1 MLSCSEV
8 RFSFRWHIHYSIK
21 GCFFAFCLVLFCFV
35 LFFFGGG
42 GGRAGDVAFIK
53 VVIRKRKFWAALH
66 VAVRPQPSNSPVSM
80 SDDLFEWFLAGLN
93 GKFLVSLVVLFQLF
107 SLKGISDQ
115 LLLMLK
121 TVGRIELHLPLKWR
135 SWNRKSKGRSWECLD
150 GSMRYGAN
158 DRWGGSF

>member
-1 MLSCSEV
+1 MLSCFEV
-8 RFSFRWHIHYSIK
+8 RFSFRWHIRYSIK

-35 LFFFGGG
+35 LFFLGGG
-42 GGRAGDVAFIK
+42 AGDVAYIK

-93 GKFLVSLVVLFQLF
+93 GKFLVSLVALFQLF

-135 SWNRKSKGRSWECLD
+135 SSNRKSKGWECLD